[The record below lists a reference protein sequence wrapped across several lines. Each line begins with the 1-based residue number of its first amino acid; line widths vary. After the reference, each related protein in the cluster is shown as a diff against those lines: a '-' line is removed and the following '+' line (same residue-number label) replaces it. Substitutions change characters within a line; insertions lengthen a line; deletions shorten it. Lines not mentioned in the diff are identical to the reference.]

1 MKYLNKT
8 IAIASIAILTV
19 SCSKNSNNVVQLK
32 DIKTYLRVQ
41 PDKELIKTQKNIA
54 FWSRKLEA
62 TPSQFPYKV
71 QLAGLENQL
80 FSKTGSIEH
89 LKNAEYFLLDAINKT
104 GHKNSGYLR
113 ALAKNYISQH
123 QFKKA
128 LDLLQKAEVN
138 GDKKQETIKM
148 LFDVNLELGNDETA
162 EAYLR
167 KIENKRS
174 FDYLIRIAKWQD
186 HIGHLDAT
194 ISYME
199 EALAVVTEKE
209 YKGLELWCI
218 TNLADYYGHYGD
230 IQKSYEYYLK
240 ALELN
245 PHNYYSLKKIAW
257 ISFSNDR
264 NIQEAKAILSF
275 LDKNYQGVDVDLLV
289 YEIAL
294 YENNQVENS
303 YNSYWSQVQN
313 SAYGDMYNAY
323 NFDIFVHQKKYEQAY
338 QIALKEVENRPTVSS
353 YSMLALALTY
363 VDKPLVGLEIINTK
377 NVLKSYEP
385 LVLLRVAKVY
395 ELNGKADKVAPIKQE
410 LLGAYFELG
419 PVKIMEVQKL

>member
-1 MKYLNKT
+1 MKNLNK
-8 IAIASIAILTV
+8 IKVFV
-19 SCSKNSNNVVQLK
+19 SVLIVVACTNKTNNVVQLK
-32 DIKTYLRVQ
+32 DLKTYLRVQ
-41 PDKELIKTQKNIA
+41 QDDELIKTQKKIA
-54 FWSRKLEA
+54 FWNKKLEA

-80 FSKTGSIEH
+80 FSKTGDIQH
-89 LKNAEYFLLDAINKT
+89 LKKSEQLLLDAIQKT
-104 GHKNSGYLR
+104 RSKNSGYLR

-128 LDLLQKAEVN
+128 LDLLQKAEAN

-148 LFDVNLELGNDETA
+148 LFDVYLELGANQKA
-162 EAYLR
+162 EMYLG

-186 HIGHLDAT
+186 YIGNLEAT

-199 EALAVVTEKE
+199 EALAVVQAKE
-209 YKGLELWCI
+209 YTELELWCI
-218 TNLADYYGHYGD
+218 TNLADYYGHHGD

-245 PHNYYSLKKIAW
+245 PHNYYALKKIAW
-257 ISFSNDR
+257 ISFSNDKDVE
-264 NIQEAKAILSF
+264 EAKAILSF
-275 LDKNYQGVDVDLLV
+275 LDKNYQGVDVDLLS

-294 YENNQVENS
+294 YENNQIENT

-323 NFDIFVHQKKYEQAY
+323 NFDIFVHQKKYQKAY
-338 QIALKEVENRPTVSS
+338 QIALKEVKNRPTAVS
-353 YSMLALALTY
+353 YSMLALATAY
-363 VDKPLVGLEIINTK
+363 VQNPSSGLAIISSK

-385 LVLLRVAKVY
+385 AVRLRVAKVY
-395 ELNGKADKVAPIKQE
+395 ALNNQIEKIQPLKKE
-410 LLGAYFELG
+410 LLEAAFELG
-419 PVKIMEVQKL
+419 PVKTKEVQKL